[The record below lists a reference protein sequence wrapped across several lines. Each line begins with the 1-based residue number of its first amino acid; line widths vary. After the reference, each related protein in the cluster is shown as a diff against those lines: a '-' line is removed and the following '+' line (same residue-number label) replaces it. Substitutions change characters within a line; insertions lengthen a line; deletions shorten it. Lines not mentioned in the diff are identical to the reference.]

1 MMDED
6 ILDDFNDHFNGDDD
20 YKKISDH
27 FNDVDAYCSRVDVGR
42 RCRGIS
48 YLIYEAVINQGVP
61 LHCLGEPTNTDAVP
75 FTLHLKV
82 TQKTEGC

>member
-42 RCRGIS
+42 RYRGIS
-48 YLIYEAVINQGVP
+48 YLIYEAVINQGV
-61 LHCLGEPTNTDAVP
+61 
-75 FTLHLKV
+75 TLHFATSRLIGRLRESEPLEK
-82 TQKTEGC
+82 